1 MHTLTHSHARTHRPA
16 SAGRARGRGCE
27 EGGGE
32 RGAAGPSPPPPPH
45 ARPAPGTLRPP
56 FLPSL
61 RPAARLP
68 PSHPHAPA
76 FKVEPGPPA
85 RPPTLRSGSL
95 QLAPTPPLTT
105 PARFLRRRRG
115 VGAGAGA
122 GESGGRGRGRG
133 ALGGGRGE
141 GAGWADGRLSAALQ
155 PLGAGPRRPRRPAPI
170 STPPRRAPLSGPHL
184 PGICRSLAGW
194 AAELVRRCGNP
205 RATATSVAL
214 GFRRRSGGRAPFSPP

>member
-133 ALGGGRGE
+133 ALGGGGERGRAGRTGGSRPPSSHWARDPDVP
-141 GAGWADGRLSAALQ
+141 GAQ
-155 PLGAGPRRPRRPAPI
+155 PPSPR
-170 STPPRRAPLSGPHL
+170 L
-184 PGICRSLAGW
+184 PGALRSRDRTYREF
-194 AAELVRRCGNP
+194 AA
-205 RATATSVAL
+205 
-214 GFRRRSGGRAPFSPP
+214 RSRVGLPS